1 MVMVASYALRGS
13 TGFGAAAAMPLLGLV
28 IPLKV
33 LIPAWT
39 LIGLTAGVTLL
50 GRDRPYIAWSE
61 MARLLPT
68 CMIGIAIGLY
78 LFTAL
83 DSRTLAQGLG
93 ALILL
98 YGLASLAAAD
108 RTARRHARRRRRHHL
123 RNHGERF
130 LRNLFR
136 RHAHDQGGLPR
147 QHDRHSGGTGRRPRA
162 GLLGGGRIQPRRAR
176 HRGHCAA
183 DDACRHLHRQSHPY
197 RHKRAYVPPPGQRRA
212 DGERLG
218 AAAEERL
225 TASAP
230 PSTARRNHGLA

>member
-1 MVMVASYALRGS
+1 MVVSYALRGS

-50 GRDRPYIAWSE
+50 GRDRPYIAWGE
-61 MARLLPT
+61 MVRLLPT

-78 LFTAL
+78 LFTSL

-98 YGLASLAAAD
+98 FALAHQPTADALASLAAAD
-108 RTARRHARRRRRHHL
+108 RTGRRHARRRRRHDL

-136 RHAHDQGGLPR
+136 RYRHDQRGLPR
-147 QHDRHSGGTGRRPRA
+147 QHDRHSGGAGCRPRT
-162 GLLGGGRIQPRRAR
+162 GLLGGRRIQPRRIN
-176 HRGHCAA
+176 HRRHCAA
-183 DDACRHLHRQSHPY
+183 DDARRHLHRQPHPY
-197 RHKRAYVPPPGQRRA
+197 RHQRAGVPPPGQRRA
-212 DGERLG
+212 DGEWRG
-218 AAAEERL
+218 A
-225 TASAP
+225 S
-230 PSTARRNHGLA
+230 